1 MLAAEQSEEAVLQ
14 DGTQGLPP
22 LLKSALAKLPNDVK
36 VPDLPA
42 TTTDPL
48 WADYR
53 LEYRLTLLE
62 LTALK
67 NARCP
72 AGKVMHVNIYMS
84 CVS

>member
-14 DGTQGLPP
+14 DGTQGSPFLA
-22 LLKSALAKLPNDVK
+22 SALAKLPSDVLLR
-36 VPDLPA
+36 DLPA

-48 WADYR
+48 WTEYR
-53 LEYRLTLLE
+53 LEYKLTLHE

-72 AGKVMHVNIYMS
+72 AGKVMYINIFLS
-84 CVS
+84 CLS

>member
-1 MLAAEQSEEAVLQ
+1 MLAAEQSDEAVLQ
-14 DGTQGLPP
+14 NGTQGSPFLA
-22 LLKSALAKLPNDVK
+22 SALAKLPSDVLLR
-36 VPDLPA
+36 DLPA
-42 TTTDPL
+42 ERTDPL
-48 WADYR
+48 WTVIGSDYS
-53 LEYRLTLLE
+53 LTVFE

>member
-14 DGTQGLPP
+14 DGTQGSPFLA
-22 LLKSALAKLPNDVK
+22 SALAKLPNNVR
-36 VPDLPA
+36 VCDLPA

-48 WADYR
+48 WTVIGSDYS
-53 LEYRLTLLE
+53 LTVFE